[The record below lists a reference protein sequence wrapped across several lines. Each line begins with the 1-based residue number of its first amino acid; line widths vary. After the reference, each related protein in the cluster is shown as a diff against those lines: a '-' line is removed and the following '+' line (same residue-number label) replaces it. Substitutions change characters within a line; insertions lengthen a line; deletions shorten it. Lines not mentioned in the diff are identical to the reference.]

1 MDANKFFAIVVVF
14 ENPLKIFDLT
24 NNFKVG
30 FKLIKGLKHIVNVGK
45 TFDLDVIVKF
55 IQIFLELAVFGNF
68 VMNPE
73 IWNFLDKVLL
83 KLFGFCQEINLKFF
97 IILNIRQ
104 ISFLVIPISIS
115 SSSRPHAVH
124 VNFN

>member
-1 MDANKFFAIVVVF
+1 VDANKFFIIVVVF

-24 NNFKVG
+24 DNFKVG
-30 FKLIKGLKHIVNVGK
+30 FKLIKGLQHIVNVGK
-45 TFDLDVIVKF
+45 TFDLDVIVKL
-55 IQIFLELAVFGNF
+55 IEIFLELAVFGNF

-73 IWNFLDKVLL
+73 IWNFLDEVLL
-83 KLFGFCQEINLKFF
+83 KLFGFCQEINLKSF

-104 ISFLVIPISIS
+104 ISFFVIPISIS
-115 SSSRPHAVH
+115 SSRRSHVFH

>member
-1 MDANKFFAIVVVF
+1 VDANKFFVIVVVF

-24 NNFKVG
+24 DNFEVG
-30 FKLIKGLKHIVNVGK
+30 FKLIKGLQHIVNVGK
-45 TFDLDVIVKF
+45 TFDLDVIVKL

-68 VMNPE
+68 MMNPE
-73 IWNFLDKVLL
+73 IWNFLDEI
-83 KLFGFCQEINLKFF
+83 LFKFLGFCQEVNLKFF

-104 ISFLVIPISIS
+104 ISLLVIPISIS
-115 SSSRPHAVH
+115 SSSRPHVVH

>member
-1 MDANKFFAIVVVF
+1 MDANKFFVIVVVF

-24 NNFKVG
+24 DNFKVG
-30 FKLIKGLKHIVNVGK
+30 FKIIKGLKHIVNVGK
-45 TFDLDVIVKF
+45 TFDFDVIVKF
-55 IQIFLELAVFGNF
+55 IEIFLELAVFGNF

-73 IWNFLDKVLL
+73 IWNFLDEVLL

-115 SSSRPHAVH
+115 SSSRPHVVH

>member
-1 MDANKFFAIVVVF
+1 VDANKFFVIVVVF

-24 NNFKVG
+24 DNFKVG
-30 FKLIKGLKHIVNVGK
+30 FKIIKGLKHIVNVGK
-45 TFDLDVIVKF
+45 TFDFDVIVKF
-55 IQIFLELAVFGNF
+55 IEIFLELAVFGNF

-73 IWNFLDKVLL
+73 IWNFLDEVLL

-115 SSSRPHAVH
+115 SSSRPHVVH